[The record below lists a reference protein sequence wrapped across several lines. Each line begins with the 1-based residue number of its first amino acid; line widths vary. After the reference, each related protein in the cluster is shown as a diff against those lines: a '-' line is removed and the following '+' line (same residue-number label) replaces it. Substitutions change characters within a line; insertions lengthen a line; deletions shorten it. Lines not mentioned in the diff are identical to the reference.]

1 MHCNNSRTSNRLK
14 KTWAA
19 STVVRLALG
28 EMIELKSSIGN
39 VFIIIY
45 IISMLIKPL
54 ETKFCMLYFPF
65 YIIKTLLAFFS
76 IQHSKTECT
85 VRGFR
90 HSPDYRS
97 VQGVHHTIVAVW
109 LLLQLLLKSM
119 KLALVFLTS
128 RIYFITSLATL
139 AECSPSCWLCASIS
153 LEKSVA
159 FSLEKSLTTVVHH
172 TIVAVKVDFVIGKC
186 VDLLFI
192 NLYLDM
198 AEMILHNSV
207 LTATCHWTSSA
218 RVEHHKYVA
227 AKMNSKIKKRY
238 EYMMWMKHKQKKK
251 PNFLLHV
258 GMFQPFEE

>member
-1 MHCNNSRTSNRLK
+1 M
-14 KTWAA
+14 TWAA

-109 LLLQLLLKSM
+109 LLLQLLLNEM
-119 KLALVFLTS
+119 KLAMVF
-128 RIYFITSLATL
+128 I
-139 AECSPSCWLCASIS
+139 SPRA
-153 LEKSVA
+153 
-159 FSLEKSLTTVVHH
+159 SLTTVLAAQVFFSLLLVLELLQCISRHWSH
-172 TIVAVKVDFVIGKC
+172 KNAQISQWPTVSHKTPINHQIV
-186 VDLLFI
+186 
-192 NLYLDM
+192 
-198 AEMILHNSV
+198 
-207 LTATCHWTSSA
+207 TS
-218 RVEHHKYVA
+218 
-227 AKMNSKIKKRY
+227 
-238 EYMMWMKHKQKKK
+238 
-251 PNFLLHV
+251 
-258 GMFQPFEE
+258 